1 MIISINQVVVYHI
14 ILWYGLTTPLCGI
27 PYHGMEHPGSWHW
40 TPPGGMVYQ
49 DAGEGGGT
57 PKDFLKM
64 SAVHVP
70 ENIEN
75 LKISC
80 ISV

>member
-1 MIISINQVVVYHI
+1 MWYTVP
-14 ILWYGLTTPLCGI
+14 WYGASWIVALDPA
-27 PYHGMEHPGSWHW
+27 SWHV
-40 TPPGGMVYQ
+40 PPGGMGYQ

>member
-1 MIISINQVVVYHI
+1 
-14 ILWYGLTTPLCGI
+14 
-27 PYHGMEHPGSWHW
+27 MEHPGSWHW
-40 TPPGGMVYQ
+40 TPPGGTGLHLVALDSTWWHVPPGGMGYQ

-57 PKDFLKM
+57 PKHFLK
-64 SAVHVP
+64 VGVRHVP

>member
-1 MIISINQVVVYHI
+1 MLQ
-14 ILWYGLTTPLCGI
+14 
-27 PYHGMEHPGSWHW
+27 HGMACHDVGSWIVALDPTMW
-40 TPPGGMVYQ
+40 RLLDGGMGCHY
-49 DAGEGGGT
+49 AGGGGGT
-57 PKDFLKM
+57 PKDFLKVG
-64 SAVHVP
+64 AVHVP